1 MASNDHRAEI
11 WTTPDCADCRAAK
24 QYLAREGVPT
34 EEHDI
39 SEKEHLDEL
48 KKITGKTIVPTI
60 IIDGKHTF
68 VGFSNNRA
76 DIDELLS
83 GERNQPTMS

>member
-39 SEKEHLDEL
+39 SRKEYMDEL
-48 KKITGKTIVPTI
+48 KQITGKMMVPTLV
-60 IIDGKHTF
+60 IDGKHTF

-76 DIDELLS
+76 EIDQILS
-83 GERNQPTMS
+83 GDLNRTT

>member
-39 SEKEHLDEL
+39 SRKDYLDEL
-48 KKITGKTIVPTI
+48 RQITGKMMVPTLV
-60 IIDGKHTF
+60 IDGKHTF

-76 DIDELLS
+76 EIDQILS
-83 GERNQPTMS
+83 GDLNRTT